1 MRDLSNFL
9 GCEDGSVKVI
19 SSLDLGLDPAE
30 ERLVARLVVALQS
43 LVVRWSASHRDVSSL
58 LLVSDDSSLDQCD
71 ARV

>member
-9 GCEDGSVKVI
+9 SCEDGSVKVI

-43 LVVRWSASHRDVSSL
+43 LVVRWSTSHGDVSGL
-58 LLVSDDSSLDQCD
+58 LLVSDDSSLDQCN